1 MCPMHWRMGWDPI
14 NLGRSVHKVVSL
26 PDSPQT
32 LSWVL
37 SCYSQTQ
44 KELLAQ
50 RINCCIAY
58 QAVTHWVLQDLSSG
72 CRSSLQLLLCHLFL
86 GSLFPRCL
94 WNKVIVISWWRKDHK
109 PCVSC
114 PRSKAWKLK
123 SYPFILVIVLPLFLC
138 LPLQTPACR
147 GFLPHDLQLDSIIH
161 PCILFYRTFFCKDF
175 ILLSNQSLKVSCSS
189 PKVRPKIQFVSSS
202 L

>member
-1 MCPMHWRMGWDPI
+1 M
-14 NLGRSVHKVVSL
+14 SL

-44 KELLAQ
+44 KELLAHNTLTAVQ
-50 RINCCIAY
+50 HIKQWPTGFCRIYLLGVEAPSSYFFVICSL
-58 QAVTHWVLQDLSSG
+58 VLCFQDTFG
-72 CRSSLQLLLCHLFL
+72 IRLLLF
-86 GSLFPRCL
+86 
-94 WNKVIVISWWRKDHK
+94 SWWRKDHK
-109 PCVSC
+109 PCVLC
-114 PRSKAWKLK
+114 PRSKVWKLK

-161 PCILFYRTFFCKDF
+161 PCIPFHRTFFCKDF
-175 ILLSNQSLKVSCSS
+175 VLLSNQSLKVRSCSL
-189 PKVRPKIQFVSSS
+189 PKVGPKIQFVFSS